1 MVLPPLLGAVHVS
14 EAAAFAAVAVTPVGA
29 AGAVADEGWPIFTID
44 ATDGTPWALTTKSM

>member
-14 EAAAFAAVAVTPVGA
+14 DAAAFEAVAVTAVGA
-29 AGAVADEGWPIFTID
+29 AGTVADEGWPIFTID